1 MKKKWNKEELQYLL
15 DNWDKE
21 APEKIME
28 QLGRTED
35 SVMRKAR
42 RLGLD
47 VSKPEDELL
56 KKRWTEEED
65 RYIVENYGVLSVE
78 EISRNLGRSV
88 FALRKRAI
96 AIGVTCEAK
105 RWSAEEMDYLFEKW
119 GILSLNTIAQKLN
132 RSRNSITIKAY
143 QMSLREQAGANG
155 AYFTPNDISSILG
168 INIRTLYSW
177 IWNGC
182 IGHKKFRVG
191 KKKKY
196 QITVEDLCRFI
207 EEHQNKWNSQKADIA
222 QIKSYYTSYFIT
234 RNDTLTIRGDMPD
247 WMQEKI
253 ARDKD
258 GFREHFK
265 PWTTKEELELLHM
278 VEMKYTYQDICDR
291 LDRSVESIKA
301 KLYLL
306 YKQRNIEQTVDKY
319 IQV

>member
-1 MKKKWNKEELQYLL
+1 MKKKWNKEEIQYLL

-21 APEKIME
+21 APERIME

-56 KKRWTEEED
+56 KRRWTEEED
-65 RYIVENYGVLSVE
+65 KYIVENYGALSVE
-78 EISRNLGRSV
+78 EISRNLDRSV
-88 FALRKRAI
+88 YALRKRAI

-105 RWSAEEMDYLFEKW
+105 RWSAEEMDYLNEKW
-119 GILSLNTIAQKLN
+119 GILNLDTIAQKLN
-132 RSRNSITIKAY
+132 RSRNSILIKAY

-182 IGHKKFRVG
+182 MGHKKFRVG

-207 EEHQNKWNSQKADIA
+207 EEHQNKWNSQKADIT
-222 QIKSYYTSYFIT
+222 QIKSYYTSYSIA
-234 RNDTLTIRGDMPD
+234 RNNTMTIRGDMPD

-265 PWTTKEELELLHM
+265 HWTTKEELELLNM
-278 VEMKYTYQDICDR
+278 VEMKYTYRDICDR
-291 LDRSVESIKA
+291 LDRSMESIKA

-306 YKQRNIEQTVDKY
+306 YKQRSTGKAIDKY
-319 IQV
+319 MHF